1 MQDLFDFIKA
11 LYPYDVV
18 PLHEPVFIGNE
29 KKYLENC
36 VDTTFVSS
44 VGEYVTKFE
53 QMMCDITG
61 AKHAVAVV
69 NGTCGLQ
76 IALECSGLVRGQEV
90 VTQSLTF
97 VGTVNAISHAG
108 GIPVFVDVERET
120 MGMCPDALE
129 KWLSENTKQANDKCV
144 NKTTGNIV
152 HAIMPVHIFGNPCL
166 MDELCA
172 VAKKYNVLVVEDS
185 AESLGSARDNKHTGT
200 FGHAGVFSFNG
211 NKIVTAGGGGCI
223 VTDNEDLAKRMK
235 HITTTAKQPHP
246 YGFFHDEIAYN
257 YRLTNLAAAMA
268 CAQLENLNK
277 FINVKKQVFEK
288 YSEFNFNESV
298 EVVGEPKNTNRNNWL
313 NAIMVKDK
321 SQRDKI
327 LNAAI
332 AQNIHLRPIWTLMSD
347 LPMYKD
353 CQKGDLTN
361 SIDFANRVIN
371 LPSSA
376 NAKV

>member
-1 MQDLFDFIKA
+1 MQKLFDFIKT

-18 PLHEPVFIGNE
+18 PLHEPMFIGNE

-61 AKHAVAVV
+61 AKYAVAVV

-76 IALECSGLVRGQEV
+76 IALECSGLEREQEV
-90 VTQSLTF
+90 ITQSLTF

-108 GIPVFVDVERET
+108 GVPVFVDVERET
-120 MGMCPDALE
+120 MGMCPE
-129 KWLSENTKQANDKCV
+129 KLSAWLSENTNQMDGRCV
-144 NKTTGNIV
+144 NKITGNII

-166 MDELCA
+166 MDDLCA
-172 VAKKYNVLVVEDS
+172 VAKKYNLTVIEDS
-185 AESLGSARDNKHTGT
+185 AESLGSTRDDKHTGT

-223 VTDNEDLAKRMK
+223 VTDDESLAKKMK

-246 YGFFHDEIAYN
+246 YEFYHDAVAYN

-268 CAQLENLNK
+268 CAQLENLNH
-277 FINVKKQVFEK
+277 FIQIKKQVADK
-288 YSEFNFNESV
+288 YAAFFDDEFIT
-298 EVVGEPKNTNRNNWL
+298 EPQNTNRNNWL
-313 NAIMVKDK
+313 NAIMVRDK
-321 SQRDKI
+321 NQRDGI
-327 LNAAI
+327 LENAI
-332 AQNIHLRPIWTLMSD
+332 TQNIHLRPIWTLMSD
-347 LPMYKD
+347 LPMYKK

-361 SIDFANRVIN
+361 SIDFSNRVIN

>member
-1 MQDLFDFIKA
+1 MQKLFDFIKT

-76 IALECSGLVRGQEV
+76 IALECSGLQRGQEV
-90 VTQSLTF
+90 ITQSLTF

-108 GIPVFVDVERET
+108 GVPVFVDVDRET
-120 MGMCPDALE
+120 MGMCPE
-129 KWLSENTKQANDKCV
+129 KLSTWLSENTTQTNDRCV
-144 NKTTGNIV
+144 NTSTGNSI

-166 MDELCA
+166 MDDLCA
-172 VAKKYNVLVVEDS
+172 VADKYNLKVIEDS
-185 AESLGSARDNKHTGT
+185 AESLGSTRDGKHTGT

-223 VTDNEDLAKRMK
+223 VTDDESLAQKMK
-235 HITTTAKQPHP
+235 HITTTAKQSHP
-246 YGFFHDEIAYN
+246 YEFYHDAVAYN
-257 YRLTNLAAAMA
+257 YRLTNLAAALA
-268 CAQLENLNK
+268 CAQLENLDH
-277 FINVKKQVFEK
+277 FIQIKKQIADK
-288 YSEFNFNESV
+288 YAAFFDDEFIT
-298 EVVGEPKNTNRNNWL
+298 EPKNINRNNWL
-313 NAIMVKDK
+313 NAIMVRDK
-321 SQRDKI
+321 KQRDGI
-327 LNAAI
+327 LESAI
-332 AQNIHLRPIWTLMSD
+332 AQNIHLRPIWALMSD
-347 LPMYKD
+347 LPMYKN
-353 CQKGDLTN
+353 CQKSDLTN

-376 NAKV
+376 NAKI